1 MSPGMLDRRAPE
13 PALARRQ
20 APRFP
25 VKGRL
30 KTRIATLHLDVDMRD
45 VSAGGFLV
53 ASPIDITTG
62 DLHVF
67 EVTIETGERRT
78 LRARAVHCHA
88 PRAGEPAYLSG
99 WRCATDEA
107 TQVGLEA
114 ILAHL
119 IEHDTT
125 TDEPAMTP
133 PQRTATAWQ
142 IAIAAIASG
151 NVAGHA
157 VICTDLRYASLRWLV
172 AAQIDRRYGSPAMW
186 RAVTAELEQA
196 GETGLLP
203 PDSVTASLLLPEA
216 LRGSCALRVEDRP
229 AFPAHRRD
237 ALTDELDRHLWQLA
251 DAVTT

>member
-1 MSPGMLDRRAPE
+1 MLVRRDLEA
-13 PALARRQ
+13 ALSRRQ
-20 APRFP
+20 APRFS
-25 VKGRL
+25 VGGRL
-30 KTRIATLHLDVDMRD
+30 KTRITTLHLDVDMRD

-53 ASPIDITTG
+53 ASAIDITTG

-67 EVTIETGERRT
+67 EVTLETGERCT
-78 LRARAVHCHA
+78 LRARAVHCHG
-88 PRAGEPAYLSG
+88 PRLDEPAYLSG

-107 TQVGLEA
+107 TQIGLEM

-125 TDEPAMTP
+125 PDEPSAAP
-133 PQRTATAWQ
+133 PQKTASAWQ
-142 IAIAAIASG
+142 IAVAAIASG
-151 NVAGHA
+151 NLAGHA

>member
-1 MSPGMLDRRAPE
+1 MIDRRVPE
-13 PALARRQ
+13 PVVSRRQ

-53 ASPIDITTG
+53 ASPIDIATG

-67 EVTIETGERRT
+67 EVIFDTGERCT

-88 PRAGEPAYLSG
+88 PRPDEPAYLSG
-99 WRCATDEA
+99 WRCATDDA
-107 TQVGLEA
+107 TQVGVEM
-114 ILAHL
+114 ILSHL
-119 IEHDTT
+119 IEHDTAP
-125 TDEPAMTP
+125 DEPAAP
-133 PQRTATAWQ
+133 PQKTATAWQ
-142 IAIAAIASG
+142 IAIAALASG
-151 NVAGHA
+151 NLAGHA
-157 VICTDLRYASLRWLV
+157 VVCTDLRYASLRWLV

-186 RAVTAELEQA
+186 RAVAAELEHA
-196 GETGLLP
+196 GDTGLLS

-229 AFPAHRRD
+229 AFPANRRD